1 MIQPPFQPRKVFPI
15 ASVLVILVLV
25 PLLATAARAADLN
38 PHNSLDDGFR
48 LMYNLDFAQAHQV
61 FAGWQQQHPLDPMG
75 PVSDAAGFLF
85 SEFNR
90 LGVLEAQFYQDDH
103 AFDSRKQFTPDPDV
117 RVRFNAALD
126 QAEARARALLA
137 KDPKDRDG
145 LFAMTLS
152 AGLKS
157 DYAALIEKRNL
168 ASLHFTREATSW
180 AQQLLAVD
188 SNYDDAYVATGISKY
203 IVGSMAAPMRW
214 ILRMGGIAGDK
225 EEGIKELQRTAD
237 KGRYLGPFARILLAI
252 AYVRDK
258 DKPHAR
264 ELLVSLRDEFPNNA
278 LFPREIARLDTGH

>member
-1 MIQPPFQPRKVFPI
+1 MIRSLLQSRRAFP
-15 ASVLVILVLV
+15 ALSVLVLIFV
-25 PLLATAARAADLN
+25 PFFSIASRAADF
-38 PHNSLDDGFR
+38 PSQTSLDAGFR

-61 FAGWQQQHPLDPMG
+61 FASWQQQHPLDPMG

-103 AFDSRKQFTPDPDV
+103 AFETRKQFTPDPAV
-117 RVRFNAALD
+117 RIRFDAALD
-126 QAEARARALLA
+126 VAESRARALLA

-168 ASLHFTREATSW
+168 ASLRFTREATSW

-188 SNYDDAYVATGISKY
+188 SNYDDAYVATGVCKY

-225 EEGIKELQRTAD
+225 QEGIKELQRTAD
-237 KGRYLGPFARILLAI
+237 GGRYLGPFARILLAI
-252 AYVRDK
+252 VYVREK
-258 DKPHAR
+258 DKPRAR
-264 ELLVSLRDEFPNNA
+264 ELLVSLHDEFPNNA
-278 LFPREIARLDTGH
+278 LFGHEIARLDTGR

>member
-1 MIQPPFQPRKVFPI
+1 MIQTPSPPRKAYPKPR
-15 ASVLVILVLV
+15 VLIIVVLMAMA
-25 PLLATAARAADLN
+25 ATARAADLK
-38 PHNSLDDGFR
+38 PHTSLDEGFT
-48 LMYNLDFAQAHQV
+48 LMYNLDFAQAHRV
-61 FAGWQQQHPLDPMG
+61 FASWQQQHPQDPMG
-75 PVSDAAGFLF
+75 PVSDGAGLLF

-117 RVRFNAALD
+117 RARFDSALD
-126 QAEARARALLA
+126 LAETRARALLA

-168 ASLHFTREATSW
+168 ASLHYTREATSW

-188 SNYDDAYVATGISKY
+188 SNYDDAYVATGVCKY

-225 EEGIKELQRTAD
+225 QEGIKELQRTAD
-237 KGRYLGPFARILLAI
+237 GGRYLGPFARILLAI
-252 AYVRDK
+252 AYVREK
-258 DKPHAR
+258 DKPRAR
-264 ELLVSLRDEFPNNA
+264 ELLVSLHDQFPNNA

>member
-1 MIQPPFQPRKVFPI
+1 MTRDSRHRVRRSIGPGLVLL
-15 ASVLVILVLV
+15 ASVTF
-25 PLLATAARAADLN
+25 LAATGCAADL
-38 PHNSLDDGFR
+38 PAHSALDDGYR
-48 LMYNLDFAQAHQV
+48 LMYNLDFAQAHVV
-61 FAGWQQQHPLDPMG
+61 FSNWQQHYPLDPMG
-75 PVSDAAGFLF
+75 PVSDAAGLLF

-103 AFDSRKQFTPDPDV
+103 AFDARKQFTPDPDV
-117 RVRFNAALD
+117 HARFDAALD
-126 QAEARARALLA
+126 RAEGRARALLA
-137 KDPKDRDG
+137 KDPRDADG

-168 ASLHFTREATSW
+168 ASLHYTREATSW

-188 SNYDDAYVATGISKY
+188 SNYDDAYVATGICKY

-225 EEGIKELQRTAD
+225 QEGIKELQRTAD
-237 KGRYLGPFARILLAI
+237 RGRYLGPFARILLAI
-252 AYVRDK
+252 AYVREK

-264 ELLVSLRDEFPNNA
+264 ELLVSLRQEFPNNT
-278 LFPREIARLDTGH
+278 LFGHEIARLDTGR